1 MAFTR
6 SSCEVREE
14 KKKRG
19 GEREEREQKREF
31 GVIRCRRSLGQ
42 RKKEGKKQNSTS
54 TPFQN
59 PRTSNQKKKKTLS
72 GYFSQFGA
80 VTRVRLSRVKKTGK
94 PKSYAFLE
102 FANPAV
108 AAIAADAMDGY
119 LMFSQRL
126 SVKVLAPEAVHSALF
141 KGANRVFTKVPWR
154 QLEAKRANRRLT
166 PEGAARR
173 RARAARADAKR
184 AERIERSGIDYKYER
199 LLESILGEKEEGPKA
214 KKVAAAAAAAGGRKT
229 KAAAAEAA
237 PAKKAKTAAAAEAPK
252 ATAAAAAAA
261 AKKKPAAAKKAAAP
275 AVAAKKSKR
284 ELPAA
289 STAGTR
295 SSKRARG

>member
-1 MAFTR
+1 MASTR
-6 SSCEVREE
+6 SSCEVRE

-19 GEREEREQKREF
+19 AERESKREKAREREQER
-31 GVIRCRRSLGQ
+31 
-42 RKKEGKKQNSTS
+42 
-54 TPFQN
+54 
-59 PRTSNQKKKKTLS
+59 KKKKLNLNLKNPRPPTS
-72 GYFSQFGA
+72 HQNPSTMTGYFSQFGA

-126 SVKVLAPEAVHSALF
+126 SVKVLAPEAVHPTLF

-154 QLEAKRANRRLT
+154 QLEAKRANKKLT
-166 PEGAARR
+166 PEGAAKR
-173 RARAARADAKR
+173 RARAAKADAKR
-184 AERIERSGIDYKYER
+184 AERIEKSGIDYKYER
-199 LLESILGEKEEGPKA
+199 LLESILEEEPK
-214 KKVAAAAAAAGGRKT
+214 KKVAAAGGRKA
-229 KAAAAEAA
+229 KAAAAAEAV
-237 PAKKAKTAAAAEAPK
+237 PAKKAKTATAKTAAAEAPK
-252 ATAAAAAAA
+252 ATAAAA
-261 AKKKPAAAKKAAAP
+261 KKPAAAKKAAVP
-275 AVAAKKSKR
+275 AVAAKKTKR
-284 ELPAA
+284 EPAA

>member
-1 MAFTR
+1 MLLCT
-6 SSCEVREE
+6 EKE
-14 KKKRG
+14 KKPNLNLKNPRPP
-19 GEREEREQKREF
+19 
-31 GVIRCRRSLGQ
+31 
-42 RKKEGKKQNSTS
+42 TS
-54 TPFQN
+54 HQN
-59 PRTSNQKKKKTLS
+59 PSTMT

-126 SVKVLAPEAVHSALF
+126 SVKVLAPEAVHPTLF

-154 QLEAKRANRRLT
+154 QLEAKRANKKLT
-166 PEGAARR
+166 PEGAAKR
-173 RARAARADAKR
+173 RARAAKADAKR
-184 AERIERSGIDYKYER
+184 AERIEKSGIDYKYER
-199 LLESILGEKEEGPKA
+199 LLESILEEEPK
-214 KKVAAAAAAAGGRKT
+214 KKVAAAGGRKA
-229 KAAAAEAA
+229 KAAAAAEAV
-237 PAKKAKTAAAAEAPK
+237 PAKKAKTATAKTAAAEAPK
-252 ATAAAAAAA
+252 ATAAAA
-261 AKKKPAAAKKAAAP
+261 KKPAAAKKAAVP
-275 AVAAKKSKR
+275 AVAAKKTKR
-284 ELPAA
+284 EPAA